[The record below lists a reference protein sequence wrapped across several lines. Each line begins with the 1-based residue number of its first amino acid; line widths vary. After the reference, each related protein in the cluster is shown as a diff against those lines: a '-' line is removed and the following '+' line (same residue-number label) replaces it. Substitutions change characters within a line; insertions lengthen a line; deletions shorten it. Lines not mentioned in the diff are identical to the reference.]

1 MHRTLSILTVIL
13 ALVGASACVTHQRS
27 TATDPSGVDYK
38 LSTFAFMEEG
48 DLVTF
53 IVDTRASGIHEND
66 PYFPLEISVAN
77 RGLKNLTLTR
87 ESFILIDEEGNRY
100 QVANPRDLMQTY
112 EHLDVDQRLAEV
124 EGIVFNRFANYTRYP
139 AVLSP
144 TRMSSGSGITAVDAE
159 ISTPTTRPP
168 REGQPGLTT
177 VQDRVTLPRWGYFI
191 DFIYFP
197 TPPTGLEGKRF
208 ELHMEAPELP
218 HTIFI
223 KFNVLS

>member
-1 MHRTLSILTVIL
+1 MRRTLSTLVAILV
-13 ALVGASACVTHQRS
+13 LVGTASCVTHQRS
-27 TATDPSGVDYK
+27 AADVSGLDYK

-53 IVDTRASGIHEND
+53 IVDTRASGIREKD

-100 QVANPRDLMQTY
+100 NVASPRDLMQGY
-112 EHLDVDQRLAEV
+112 EHLDPDQLLAEV
-124 EGIVFNRFANYTRYP
+124 EGIVFNKFANFQRYP
-139 AVLSP
+139 AVFSP
-144 TRMSSGSGITAVDAE
+144 TRLSSGAQI
-159 ISTPTTRPP
+159 
-168 REGQPGLTT
+168 TT
-177 VQDRVTLPRWGYFI
+177 VQEKVVLPKWGYFI

-197 TPPTGLEGKRF
+197 VPSTGLQDKRF

-218 HTIFI
+218 HTIFV
-223 KFNVLS
+223 KFIVQS